1 MAHSFFKREMMLLL
15 STMKIGLYF
24 GSFNPI
30 HIGHLIVAKHV
41 AEHCNVDQVWFV
53 VSPQNPLKETASLLN
68 EKSRFYLTQLA
79 IENEPKFK
87 ASNIEFALPKPSYTI
102 DSMIHISEKYPQ
114 HEFSI
119 IMGGDSFQNIP
130 KWKNYQA
137 LLKQFKIIIYNR
149 PGFDIDLSLSKNIEI
164 VDAPLM
170 DISSTFI
177 RKNIKE
183 KKSIK
188 YLVLDEVIEEIEKS
202 GYYK

>member
-1 MAHSFFKREMMLLL
+1 
-15 STMKIGLYF
+15 MKIGLYF

-41 AEHCNVDQVWFV
+41 AEHCDVNQIWFV
-53 VSPQNPLKETASLLN
+53 VSPQNPLKETSSLLN
-68 EKSRFYLTQLA
+68 EKSRYYLTQLA
-79 IENEPKFK
+79 IESEPKFK
-87 ASNIEFALPKPSYTI
+87 ASNIEFGLPRPSYTI
-102 DSMIHISEKYPQ
+102 DTMMHLTEKYPQ

-130 KWKNYQA
+130 KWKNYKE

-149 PGFDIDLSLSKNIEI
+149 PGFEIDSTLSKNIEI
-164 VDAPLM
+164 VNAPLM

-177 RKNIKE
+177 RNAIKE

-188 YLVLDEVIEEIEKS
+188 YLVIDEVIEEIKKS
-202 GYYK
+202 GYYR